1 MNTNFPLI
9 DFKFN
14 INNKSHLLFSYIIFY
29 TILTPINLLHYFL
42 PYTLFSGNILLL
54 SEEGLQI
61 YEPNSNNISSIYN
74 FSSYIGFE
82 GGQSALAFTQYSSLF
97 NEYSIC
103 SIQDNLFFLQN
114 GNFSCIKISSEFNYN
129 YKILIPYNIQENY
142 TSFILGLI
150 YNNNL
155 TFRMYNLYINESCE
169 INLMFENI
177 FNYNNAS
184 SSYSGSYISCEL
196 MYYKGN
202 HQNYTLICF
211 TEISNPYKLIA
222 NIINITDNFTIIDYL
237 LYPEANAG
245 IGAIKS
251 IVSEDK
257 KSSLVCYSL
266 ISFNSECVIYNSEEN
281 KWGSAIKVYDSCSYR
296 DYLMGL
302 LFLDDIRE
310 YAFYCHSN
318 NYVLNIFLF
327 DKYFNLKIPDI
338 NKQNYA
344 NFTFYLNS
352 LLNVYSSSLVYMPTK
367 HKFLI
372 LYSTKNESVDFF
384 NKIEIDFDSSLK
396 HLCLG
401 KCNISPDNIS
411 NISDNI
417 TNIYTE
423 INITETEEILI
434 DSTFPIDSIKTN
446 KANINDKKDKID
458 FFNDNTVM
466 KAKVNKTKEEVINNL
481 DNILDQIDIGTKYKI
496 NGKDYEIIISPVNK
510 IRSFNSTYVD
520 LGECVD
526 ILREKYNLSSDEVI
540 SILQVEIDAL
550 NEQVIANQIEYIVFD
565 EEKNKLDLSF
575 CQDLQISVNYKIKNS
590 SLIDKNK
597 VMFYSD
603 MNVDIFNHN
612 DPFFND
618 ICYSYSQ
625 DNKDMILKDRVKDI
639 YQNYS
644 FCEDKCEY
652 KKMNKDLSTVTCT
665 CNVKTE
671 LNIKTKMPVFYK
683 IMENSFK
690 DSNFEVVKCFR
701 LAFKFSNKMHNTGF
715 WISIII
721 FALHIPLFIIYFIF
735 KTKKVKK
742 FVYDEMRKKNYIVE
756 IKFPPKRLQNIN
768 DEDDIYSINNDKSE
782 EGKLKLSNRTRN
794 KVKFD
799 KEYKL
804 KLNRRKTIKH
814 KTNNALRNTINYNIF
829 NQEKDNVRKVNKH
842 LTKSFR
848 KSAMRYSS
856 IFKKD
861 KNLEQEKEKLNFK
874 PKKIVI
880 KDEKNNSKNCSS
892 NKILKVRKSKKL
904 VRFKIYEDAN
914 STNNKYDTP
923 KNKILK
929 DDSSMINIYQIRNS
943 QKNPLTSTSQI
954 FKKLLGNEEKEKIP
968 GFYNLIHINANNDSH
983 NRPLDS
989 KYILDN
995 YVYET
1000 AILYDHRD
1008 FWRIYFICILSRENI
1023 INTFFFKSPLELQS
1037 IRLCLFLFN
1046 YSCDFA
1052 LNAFFYLNENISDR
1066 YHYKGENLFFYSI
1079 INNLTISLSC
1089 AIFSFLLSNLLSYL
1103 TNSKDDIV
1111 FLFRKEEEKMRKNK
1125 KYKVSNSI
1133 KTKILIKLKVI
1144 FKMLKIKIIFFIIVE
1159 TLILLFFA
1167 YYMVVFCEIYKET
1180 QMSWLA
1186 DSGMSFLISIPLE
1199 FLSSFVM
1206 ALFYYISI
1214 RYELKFIYNIVMFF
1228 YQQG

>member
-1 MNTNFPLI
+1 MKINFPLK
-9 DFKFN
+9 DKFN

-29 TILTPINLLHYFL
+29 IILTSINSLHYFL
-42 PYTLFSGNILLL
+42 PYTLLSGNILLL

-74 FSSYIGFE
+74 FSSNIGFE
-82 GGQSALAFTQYSSLF
+82 GGQSALSFTQYYSLF
-97 NEYSIC
+97 NDYSIC
-103 SIQDNLFFLQN
+103 SIQGNLLFLQN
-114 GNFSCIKISSEFNYN
+114 ENFSCIKVSSEFNYN
-129 YKILIPYNIQENY
+129 YKVLVPYIIQENY

-150 YNNNL
+150 QDNNL
-155 TFRMYNLYINESCE
+155 TLRMYNVYINESCE

-177 FNYNNAS
+177 FNYNNITS
-184 SSYSGSYISCEL
+184 PYSGSYISCEL

-211 TEISNPYKLIA
+211 TELSNPYKLIA
-222 NIINITDNFTIIDYL
+222 NIINITNNFTIIDYL

-257 KSSLVCYSL
+257 KTSLVCYSL
-266 ISFNSECVIYNSEEN
+266 ISFKIECVIYNSEEN
-281 KWGSAIKVYDSCSYR
+281 KWGSPIEIYNSCSYR
-296 DYLMGL
+296 DYLMGF

-318 NYVLNIFLF
+318 IYVINIFLF
-327 DKYFNLKIPDI
+327 DKYFNLKKYDN

-344 NFTFYLNS
+344 NFTFYLNYF
-352 LLNVYSSSLVYMPTK
+352 LNVYSSSIAYLPTM
-367 HKFLI
+367 HKFLL
-372 LYSTKNESVDFF
+372 LYSNKNESVDFF
-384 NKIEIDFDSSLK
+384 NKIEINFDSSLK

-401 KCNISPDNIS
+401 KCNTSFDNIS
-411 NISDNI
+411 NIPENF

-423 INITETEEILI
+423 INFNETEEIVI
-434 DSTFPIDSIKTN
+434 DNTFPIDYIKTN
-446 KANINDKKDKID
+446 KANNNNKNNKID

-466 KAKVNKTKEEVINNL
+466 NAKVNKTKDEMVNNL
-481 DNILDQIDIGTKYKI
+481 DDILDQIDIGTKYKI

-590 SLIDKNK
+590 SLIDKDK
-597 VMFYSD
+597 VKFFSD
-603 MNVDIFNHN
+603 MDIDIFNHS

-625 DNKDMILKDRVKDI
+625 DKKDMILKDRVKDI
-639 YQNYS
+639 YQNFS

-652 KKMNKDLSTVTCT
+652 KKMNKDLNTVTCS
-665 CNVKTE
+665 CDVKTE
-671 LNIKTKMPVFYK
+671 LNIKTKMPVFYE

-690 DSNFEVVKCFR
+690 DSNFEVVKCFK
-701 LAFKFSNKMHNTGF
+701 LAFKFSNKIHNAGF

-721 FALHIPLFIIYFIF
+721 FALHIPLYIIYFIF
-735 KTKKVKK
+735 KIKKVKK

-756 IKFPPKRLQNIN
+756 IKFPPKRLQNSN
-768 DEDDIYSINNDKSE
+768 DEDDIYSINDKSE
-782 EGKLKLSNRTRN
+782 EGKLKLTNRTRN

-814 KTNNALRNTINYNIF
+814 KTNNAMRNTINFNIF

-861 KNLEQEKEKLNFK
+861 KKFDQENEEFTFK

-880 KDEKNNSKNCSS
+880 KDEKNSSKNYSS

-904 VRFKIYEDAN
+904 VKFKIYEDEN
-914 STNNKYDTP
+914 PMHNKYDTP
-923 KNKILK
+923 KNKIFK
-929 DDSSMINIYQIRNS
+929 DDSSMINIYQLRRS
-943 QKNPLTSTSQI
+943 QKNSLISTSQI
-954 FKKLLGNEEKEKIP
+954 VKKLLGNEEKEKIP

-1089 AIFSFLLSNLLSYL
+1089 AIVSFLLSNLLSYL

-1133 KTKILIKLKVI
+1133 KSKILIKLKVI
-1144 FKMLKIKIIFFIIVE
+1144 FKMLKIKIIFFIITE
-1159 TLILLFFA
+1159 TIILLFFS
-1167 YYMVVFCEIYKET
+1167 YYMIVFCEIYKET

-1214 RYELKFIYNIVMFF
+1214 RYDLKFIYNIVMFF

>member
-1 MNTNFPLI
+1 MNKNFPLI
-9 DFKFN
+9 DIKFS
-14 INNKSHLLFSYIIFY
+14 INNKNHLLFSYIIFY
-29 TILTPINLLHYFL
+29 LILTPINLLHYFL
-42 PYTLFSGNILLL
+42 PYSLFSGNILLI

-61 YEPNSNNISSIYN
+61 YEPNLNNISSIYN
-74 FSSYIGFE
+74 FSSNIGFE
-82 GGQSALAFTQYSSLF
+82 GGQSALSFTQYSSSL
-97 NEYSIC
+97 NDYSIC
-103 SIQDNLFFLQN
+103 SIQGNLLFLQN

-129 YKILIPYNIQENY
+129 YKVLIPYNIQENN

-155 TFRMYNLYINESCE
+155 FLRMYNLFIKETCE

-177 FNYNNAS
+177 FNYNNS
-184 SSYSGSYISCEL
+184 STQYSGSYISCEL
-196 MYYKGN
+196 MFYKGN

-211 TEISNPYKLIA
+211 TEISNPYRLIA
-222 NIINITDNFTIIDYL
+222 NIINITNNFTIIDYL
-237 LYPEANAG
+237 LYPEANPG

-251 IVSEDK
+251 ISSEDK
-257 KSSLVCYSL
+257 KSSLVCYTL
-266 ISFNSECVIYNSEEN
+266 ISFKSECVIYNSEEN
-281 KWGSAIKVYDSCSYR
+281 KWGSVIRMYDSCSFR
-296 DYLMGL
+296 DYLIGL

-318 NYVLNIFLF
+318 NYVINIFLF
-327 DKYFNLKIPDI
+327 DKYFNLKNSDN

-344 NFTFYLNS
+344 NFTFYLDYS
-352 LLNVYSSSLVYMPTK
+352 IDIYSSSLVYLPTL
-367 HKFLI
+367 HRFLI
-372 LYSTKNESVDFF
+372 LYSNKNESIDFF
-384 NKIEIDFDSSLK
+384 NKIEISYDSSLK
-396 HLCLG
+396 RLCLG
-401 KCNISPDNIS
+401 KCNTESDIIFNIS
-411 NISDNI
+411 ENI
-417 TNIYTE
+417 TNIPTG
-423 INITETEEILI
+423 INT
-434 DSTFPIDSIKTN
+434 IKE
-446 KANINDKKDKID
+446 NINDKHNKID
-458 FFNDNTVM
+458 FFNDNTIM
-466 KAKVNKTKEEVINNL
+466 KGKVNKTKEEVVNNL
-481 DNILDQIDIGTKYKI
+481 EDILDQIDVGTKYRI
-496 NGKDYEIIISPVNK
+496 NGNDYEIIISPVNK

-526 ILREKYNLSSDEVI
+526 ILREKYNLSSDEII

-575 CQDLQISVNYKIKNS
+575 CQDLQISVNYKINS
-590 SLIDKNK
+590 SLIDKDK
-597 VMFYSD
+597 VKFYSD
-603 MNVDIFNHN
+603 MNIDIFNHN
-612 DPFFND
+612 DPFFKD
-618 ICYSYSQ
+618 ICYSYSK
-625 DNKDMILKDRVKDI
+625 DKKDMILKDRVKDI

-644 FCEDKCEY
+644 FCEDKCDY
-652 KKMNKDLSTVTCT
+652 KKMNKDLSSVTCT
-665 CNVKTE
+665 CDVKTE

-690 DSNFEVVKCFR
+690 DSNFEVIKCFK
-701 LAFKFSNKMHNTGF
+701 LAFKFSNKIHNAGF

-742 FVYDEMRKKNYIVE
+742 FVYDEMRKNNYMVE
-756 IKFPPKRLQNIN
+756 IKFPPKRLQNSK
-768 DEDDIYSINNDKSE
+768 DEEDIYSINNDKTE
-782 EGKLKLSNRTRN
+782 EAKLNLSNKTRN

-799 KEYKL
+799 KEIKL
-804 KLNRRKTIKH
+804 KLRRKTIKH
-814 KTNNALRNTINYNIF
+814 ETNNAKRNTINFNFF
-829 NQEKDNVRKVNKH
+829 NQEKDNIRKVNKN

-861 KNLEQEKEKLNFK
+861 KKLDQEKEKFIFK

-880 KDEKNNSKNCSS
+880 KDEKNNSKNNST
-892 NKILKVRKSKKL
+892 NKILKLQKNRKTVK
-904 VRFKIYEDAN
+904 FKIYEDEN
-914 STNNKYDTP
+914 PLHNRFDTP

-929 DDSSMINIYQIRNS
+929 DDSSTIKIYQLRSS
-943 QKNPLTSTSQI
+943 QKNPMISTSQI
-954 FKKLLGNEEKEKIP
+954 VKKILGNEEKKKIP

-995 YVYET
+995 YIYET

-1008 FWRIYFICILSRENI
+1008 FWRIYYICILSRENI

-1052 LNAFFYLNENISDR
+1052 LNAFFYLNEKISDR
-1066 YHYKGENLFFYSI
+1066 YHYKGENLFFYSL

-1089 AIFSFLLSNLLSYL
+1089 AIFSFLLSNLLSFL

-1133 KTKILIKLKVI
+1133 KSKILIKLKVI
-1144 FKMLKIKIIFFIIVE
+1144 FKMLKIKIIFFIITE

-1199 FLSSFVM
+1199 LLSSFVM

-1214 RYELKFIYNIVMFF
+1214 RFDLKFIYNIVMFF

>member
-1 MNTNFPLI
+1 MTSKFPLI
-9 DFKFN
+9 DLKFY
-14 INNKSHLLFSYIIFY
+14 INNKNHSLFFYIIFY
-29 TILTPINLLHYFL
+29 IILTPINLLHYFS

-54 SEEGLQI
+54 SEDGLKI
-61 YEPNSNNISSIYN
+61 YEPNSNNINSILN
-74 FSSYIGFE
+74 FTSYIDYE
-82 GGQSALAFTQYSSLF
+82 GGQSTLSFTQFSSLF
-97 NEYSIC
+97 NDYSIC
-103 SIQDNLFFLQN
+103 SLQGNLLFLQN
-114 GNFSCIKISSEFNYN
+114 GNFSCIKVSSEFNYN
-129 YKILIPYNIQENY
+129 YKILVPYNTKENY
-142 TSFILGLI
+142 TSFILGLMN
-150 YNNNL
+150 NNNL
-155 TFRMYNLYINESCE
+155 ILRMYNLFINETCE
-169 INLMFENI
+169 INLMFENT
-177 FNYNNAS
+177 FKYNNTTS
-184 SSYSGSYISCEL
+184 QYYGSYISCEL

-211 TEISNPYKLIA
+211 TEISNPYNLIA
-222 NIINITDNFTIIDYL
+222 NIINITNNFEIVDYL
-237 LYPEANAG
+237 LYPEANPG

-251 IVSEDK
+251 ILSEDK
-257 KSSLVCYSL
+257 KSSLVCYTL
-266 ISFNSECVIYNSEEN
+266 INFNSECVIYNSEEN
-281 KWGSAIKVYDSCSYR
+281 KWGTAIKIYDSCSYR
-296 DYLMGL
+296 DYLIGL

-318 NYVLNIFLF
+318 NYVINIFLF
-327 DKYFNLKIPDI
+327 DKYFNLKNLDN
-338 NKQNYA
+338 NKQNFA
-344 NFTFYLNS
+344 NFTFYLNY
-352 LLNVYSSSLVYMPTK
+352 LWHVYSSSVVYLPNM
-367 HKFLI
+367 HRFLI
-372 LYSTKNESVDFF
+372 LYSNKNESTDFF
-384 NKIEIDFDSSLK
+384 NKIEIGFDNSSK
-396 HLCLG
+396 RLCLG
-401 KCNISPDNIS
+401 ICHTESYNISENA
-411 NISDNI
+411 
-417 TNIYTE
+417 
-423 INITETEEILI
+423 TETEEILI
-434 DSTFPIDSIKTN
+434 DSTFQIDSINTIKES
-446 KANINDKKDKID
+446 INENHEKID
-458 FFNDNTVM
+458 FFNDNTIM
-466 KAKVNKTKEEVINNL
+466 KAKVNKTKEEMINNL
-481 DNILDQIDIGTKYKI
+481 DDILDQIDVGTKYRI
-496 NGKDYEIIISPVNK
+496 NGKDYEIIISPANK
-510 IRSFNSTYVD
+510 MKSFNSTYVD

-526 ILREKYNLSSDEVI
+526 ILREKYNLSSDEVV

-575 CQDLQISVNYKIKNS
+575 CQDLQITVNYKIKNS
-590 SLIDKNK
+590 SLIDKDK
-597 VMFYSD
+597 IKFYSD
-603 MNVDIFNHN
+603 MNIDIFNHS

-625 DNKDMILKDRVKDI
+625 DKKDIVLKDRVKDI

-652 KKMNKDLSTVTCT
+652 KKMNKDLSTVTCE
-665 CNVKTE
+665 CDVKTE

-690 DSNFEVVKCFR
+690 DSNFEVIKCFK
-701 LAFKFSNKMHNTGF
+701 LAFKFSNKVHNAGF

-721 FALHIPLFIIYFIF
+721 FALHIPLYIIYFIF
-735 KTKKVKK
+735 KIKKIKK
-742 FVYDEMRKKNYIVE
+742 FVYDEMRKKNYIFE
-756 IKFPPKRLQNIN
+756 IKFPPKRLQNSN
-768 DEDDIYSINNDKSE
+768 DEEDIYSINNDKSE
-782 EGKLKLSNRTRN
+782 EAKLKLSNRTRN
-794 KVKFD
+794 KIKFD
-799 KEYKL
+799 KENKL
-804 KLNRRKTIKH
+804 KSIKRKTIKS
-814 KTNNALRNTINYNIF
+814 KTNNALRNTINFNFF
-829 NQEKDNVRKVNKH
+829 NQGKDNIRKENKH

-848 KSAMRYSS
+848 KNVRFSS
-856 IFKKD
+856 IFRRDKKLD
-861 KNLEQEKEKLNFK
+861 QEKEKYFFK

-880 KDEKNNSKNCSS
+880 KDEKNHSKNYSS
-892 NKILKVRKSKKL
+892 NNILKIQKGRKTVKFSIYEARKS
-904 VRFKIYEDAN
+904 F
-914 STNNKYDTP
+914 NNKYDTP

-929 DDSSMINIYQIRNS
+929 DDSSMINIYQSRRS
-943 QKNPLTSTSQI
+943 QKNLLISTPQI
-954 FKKLLGNEEKEKIP
+954 VKKLLGNEEKEKIP

-1008 FWRIYFICILSRENI
+1008 FWRIYFICILARENI
-1023 INTFFFKSPLELQS
+1023 INTFFFRSPLELQS

-1111 FLFRKEEEKMRKNK
+1111 FLFRREEEKMRKNK

-1133 KTKILIKLKVI
+1133 KNKILIKLKII
-1144 FKMLKIKIIFFIIVE
+1144 FKMLKIKIIFFIIAE

-1167 YYMVVFCEIYKET
+1167 YYMIVFCEIYKET

-1199 FLSSFVM
+1199 LLSSFVM
-1206 ALFYYISI
+1206 AVFYYISI
-1214 RYELKFIYNIVMFF
+1214 RFDLKFIYNIVMFF

>member
-1 MNTNFPLI
+1 MTSKFPLI
-9 DFKFN
+9 DLKFY
-14 INNKSHLLFSYIIFY
+14 INNKNHSLFFYIIFY
-29 TILTPINLLHYFL
+29 IILTPINLLHYFS

-54 SEEGLQI
+54 SEDGLKI
-61 YEPNSNNISSIYN
+61 YEPNSNNINSILN
-74 FSSYIGFE
+74 FTSYIDYE
-82 GGQSALAFTQYSSLF
+82 GGQSTLSFTQFSSLF
-97 NEYSIC
+97 NDYSIC
-103 SIQDNLFFLQN
+103 SLQGNLLFLQN
-114 GNFSCIKISSEFNYN
+114 GNFSCIKVSSEFNYN
-129 YKILIPYNIQENY
+129 YKILVPYNTKENY
-142 TSFILGLI
+142 TSFILGLMN
-150 YNNNL
+150 NNNL
-155 TFRMYNLYINESCE
+155 ILRMYNLFINETCE
-169 INLMFENI
+169 INLMFENT
-177 FNYNNAS
+177 FKYNNTTS
-184 SSYSGSYISCEL
+184 QYYGSYISCEL

-211 TEISNPYKLIA
+211 TEISNPYNLIA
-222 NIINITDNFTIIDYL
+222 NIINITNNFEIVDYL
-237 LYPEANAG
+237 LYPEANPG

-251 IVSEDK
+251 ILSEDK
-257 KSSLVCYSL
+257 KSSLVCYTL
-266 ISFNSECVIYNSEEN
+266 INFNSECVIYNSEEN
-281 KWGSAIKVYDSCSYR
+281 KWGTAIKIYDSCSYR
-296 DYLMGL
+296 DYLIGL

-318 NYVLNIFLF
+318 NYVINIFLF
-327 DKYFNLKIPDI
+327 DKYFNLKNLDN
-338 NKQNYA
+338 NKQNFA
-344 NFTFYLNS
+344 NFTFYLNY
-352 LLNVYSSSLVYMPTK
+352 LWHVYSSSVVYLPNM
-367 HKFLI
+367 HRFLI
-372 LYSTKNESVDFF
+372 LYSNKNESTDFF
-384 NKIEIDFDSSLK
+384 NKIEIGFDNSSK
-396 HLCLG
+396 RLCLG
-401 KCNISPDNIS
+401 ICHTESYNISENA
-411 NISDNI
+411 
-417 TNIYTE
+417 
-423 INITETEEILI
+423 TETEEILI
-434 DSTFPIDSIKTN
+434 DSTFQIDSINAIKES
-446 KANINDKKDKID
+446 INENHEKID
-458 FFNDNTVM
+458 FFNDNTIM
-466 KAKVNKTKEEVINNL
+466 KAKVNKTKEEMINNL
-481 DNILDQIDIGTKYKI
+481 DDILDQIDVGTKYRI
-496 NGKDYEIIISPVNK
+496 NGKDYEIIISPANK
-510 IRSFNSTYVD
+510 MKSFNSTYVD

-526 ILREKYNLSSDEVI
+526 ILREKYNLSSDEVV

-575 CQDLQISVNYKIKNS
+575 CQDLQITVNYKIKNS
-590 SLIDKNK
+590 SLIDKDK
-597 VMFYSD
+597 IKFYSD
-603 MNVDIFNHN
+603 MNIDIFNHS

-625 DNKDMILKDRVKDI
+625 DKKDIVLKDRVKDI

-652 KKMNKDLSTVTCT
+652 KKMNKELSTVTCE
-665 CNVKTE
+665 CDVKTE

-690 DSNFEVVKCFR
+690 DSNFEVIKCFK
-701 LAFKFSNKMHNTGF
+701 LAFKFSNKVHNAGF

-721 FALHIPLFIIYFIF
+721 FALHIPLYIIYFIF
-735 KTKKVKK
+735 KIKKIKK
-742 FVYDEMRKKNYIVE
+742 FVYDEMRKKNYIFE
-756 IKFPPKRLQNIN
+756 IKFPPKRLQNSN
-768 DEDDIYSINNDKSE
+768 DEEDIYSINNDKSE
-782 EGKLKLSNRTRN
+782 EAKLKLSNRTRN
-794 KVKFD
+794 KIKFD
-799 KEYKL
+799 KENKL
-804 KLNRRKTIKH
+804 KSIKRKTIKS
-814 KTNNALRNTINYNIF
+814 KTNNALRNTINFNFF
-829 NQEKDNVRKVNKH
+829 NQGKDNIRKENKH

-848 KSAMRYSS
+848 KNVRFSS
-856 IFKKD
+856 IFRRDKKLD
-861 KNLEQEKEKLNFK
+861 QEKEKYFFK

-880 KDEKNNSKNCSS
+880 KDEKNHSKNYSS
-892 NKILKVRKSKKL
+892 NNILKIQKGRKTVKFSIYEARKS
-904 VRFKIYEDAN
+904 F
-914 STNNKYDTP
+914 NNKYDTP

-929 DDSSMINIYQIRNS
+929 DDSSMINIYQSRRS
-943 QKNPLTSTSQI
+943 QKNLLISTPQI
-954 FKKLLGNEEKEKIP
+954 VKKLLGNEEKEKIP

-1008 FWRIYFICILSRENI
+1008 FWRIYFICILARENI
-1023 INTFFFKSPLELQS
+1023 INTFFFRSPLELQS

-1111 FLFRKEEEKMRKNK
+1111 FLFRREEEKMRKNK

-1133 KTKILIKLKVI
+1133 KNKILIKLKII
-1144 FKMLKIKIIFFIIVE
+1144 FKMLKIKIIFFIIAE

-1167 YYMVVFCEIYKET
+1167 YYMIVFCEIYKET

-1199 FLSSFVM
+1199 LLSSFVM
-1206 ALFYYISI
+1206 AVFYYISI
-1214 RYELKFIYNIVMFF
+1214 RFDLKFIYNIVMFF

>member
-1 MNTNFPLI
+1 MTSKFPLI
-9 DFKFN
+9 DLKFY
-14 INNKSHLLFSYIIFY
+14 INNKNHSLFFYIIFY
-29 TILTPINLLHYFL
+29 IILTPINLLHYFS

-54 SEEGLQI
+54 SEDGLKI
-61 YEPNSNNISSIYN
+61 YEPNSNNINSILN
-74 FSSYIGFE
+74 FTSYIDYE
-82 GGQSALAFTQYSSLF
+82 GGQSTLSFTQFSSLF
-97 NEYSIC
+97 NDYSIC
-103 SIQDNLFFLQN
+103 SLQGNLLFLQN
-114 GNFSCIKISSEFNYN
+114 GNFSCIKVSSEFNYN
-129 YKILIPYNIQENY
+129 YKILVPYNTKENY
-142 TSFILGLI
+142 TSFILGLMN
-150 YNNNL
+150 NNNL
-155 TFRMYNLYINESCE
+155 ILRMYNLFINETCE
-169 INLMFENI
+169 INLMFENT
-177 FNYNNAS
+177 FKYNNTTS
-184 SSYSGSYISCEL
+184 QYYGSYISCEL

-211 TEISNPYKLIA
+211 TEISNPYNLIA
-222 NIINITDNFTIIDYL
+222 NIINITNNFEIVDYL
-237 LYPEANAG
+237 LYPEANPG

-251 IVSEDK
+251 ILSEDK
-257 KSSLVCYSL
+257 KSSLVCYTL
-266 ISFNSECVIYNSEEN
+266 INFNSECVIYNSEEN
-281 KWGSAIKVYDSCSYR
+281 KWGTAIKIYDSCSYR
-296 DYLMGL
+296 DYLIGL

-318 NYVLNIFLF
+318 NYVINIFLF
-327 DKYFNLKIPDI
+327 DKYFNLKNLDN
-338 NKQNYA
+338 NKQNFA
-344 NFTFYLNS
+344 NFTFYLNY
-352 LLNVYSSSLVYMPTK
+352 LWHVYSSSVVYLPNM
-367 HKFLI
+367 HRFLI
-372 LYSTKNESVDFF
+372 LYSNKNESTDFF
-384 NKIEIDFDSSLK
+384 NKIEIGFDNSSK
-396 HLCLG
+396 RLCLG
-401 KCNISPDNIS
+401 ICHTESYNISENA
-411 NISDNI
+411 
-417 TNIYTE
+417 
-423 INITETEEILI
+423 TETEEILI
-434 DSTFPIDSIKTN
+434 DSTFQIDSINTIKES
-446 KANINDKKDKID
+446 INENHEKID
-458 FFNDNTVM
+458 FFNDNTIM
-466 KAKVNKTKEEVINNL
+466 KAKVNKTKEEMINNL
-481 DNILDQIDIGTKYKI
+481 DDILDQIDVGTKYRI
-496 NGKDYEIIISPVNK
+496 NGKDYEIIISPANK
-510 IRSFNSTYVD
+510 MKSFNSTYVD

-526 ILREKYNLSSDEVI
+526 ILREKYNLSSDEVV

-575 CQDLQISVNYKIKNS
+575 CQDLQITVNYKIKNS
-590 SLIDKNK
+590 SLIDKDK
-597 VMFYSD
+597 IKFYSD
-603 MNVDIFNHN
+603 MNIDIFNHS

-625 DNKDMILKDRVKDI
+625 DKKDIVLKDRVKDI

-652 KKMNKDLSTVTCT
+652 KKMNKELSTVTCE
-665 CNVKTE
+665 CDVKTE

-690 DSNFEVVKCFR
+690 DSNFEVIKCFK
-701 LAFKFSNKMHNTGF
+701 LAFKFSNKVHNAGF

-721 FALHIPLFIIYFIF
+721 FALHIPLYIIYFIF
-735 KTKKVKK
+735 KIKKIKK
-742 FVYDEMRKKNYIVE
+742 FVYDEMRKKNYIFE
-756 IKFPPKRLQNIN
+756 IKFPPKRLQNSN
-768 DEDDIYSINNDKSE
+768 DEEDIYSINNDKSE
-782 EGKLKLSNRTRN
+782 EAKLKLSNRTRN
-794 KVKFD
+794 KIKFD
-799 KEYKL
+799 KENKL
-804 KLNRRKTIKH
+804 KSIKRKTIKS
-814 KTNNALRNTINYNIF
+814 KTNNALRNTINFNFF
-829 NQEKDNVRKVNKH
+829 NQGKDNIRKENKH

-848 KSAMRYSS
+848 KNVRFSS
-856 IFKKD
+856 IFRRDKK
-861 KNLEQEKEKLNFK
+861 LEPEKEKYSFK

-880 KDEKNNSKNCSS
+880 KDEKNHSKNYSS
-892 NKILKVRKSKKL
+892 NNILKIQKGRKTVK
-904 VRFKIYEDAN
+904 FNIYEDQN
-914 STNNKYDTP
+914 PFSNKYDTP

-929 DDSSMINIYQIRNS
+929 DDSSMINIYQSRRS
-943 QKNPLTSTSQI
+943 QKNLLISTPQI
-954 FKKLLGNEEKEKIP
+954 VKKLLGNEEKEKIP
-968 GFYNLIHINANNDSH
+968 GFYNLIHINANNDSR

-1008 FWRIYFICILSRENI
+1008 FWRIYFICILAKENI

-1111 FLFRKEEEKMRKNK
+1111 FLFRREEEKMRKNK

-1133 KTKILIKLKVI
+1133 KNKILIKLKII
-1144 FKMLKIKIIFFIIVE
+1144 FKMLKIKIIFFIIAE

-1199 FLSSFVM
+1199 LLSSFVM

-1214 RYELKFIYNIVMFF
+1214 RFDLKFIYNIVMFF

>member
-1 MNTNFPLI
+1 MTSKFPLI
-9 DFKFN
+9 DLKFY
-14 INNKSHLLFSYIIFY
+14 INNKNHSLFFYIIFY
-29 TILTPINLLHYFL
+29 IILTPINLLHYFS

-54 SEEGLQI
+54 SEDGLKI
-61 YEPNSNNISSIYN
+61 YEPNSNNINSILN
-74 FSSYIGFE
+74 FTSYIDYE
-82 GGQSALAFTQYSSLF
+82 GGQSTLSFTQFSSLF
-97 NEYSIC
+97 NDYSIC
-103 SIQDNLFFLQN
+103 SLQGNLLFLQN
-114 GNFSCIKISSEFNYN
+114 GNFSCIKVSSEFNYN
-129 YKILIPYNIQENY
+129 YKILVPYNTKENY
-142 TSFILGLI
+142 TSFILGLMN
-150 YNNNL
+150 NNNL
-155 TFRMYNLYINESCE
+155 ILRMYNLFINETCE
-169 INLMFENI
+169 INLMFENT
-177 FNYNNAS
+177 FKYNNTTS
-184 SSYSGSYISCEL
+184 QYYGSYISCEL

-211 TEISNPYKLIA
+211 TEISNPYNLIA
-222 NIINITDNFTIIDYL
+222 NIINITNNFEIVDYL
-237 LYPEANAG
+237 LYPESNPG

-251 IVSEDK
+251 ILSEDK
-257 KSSLVCYSL
+257 KSSLVCYTL
-266 ISFNSECVIYNSEEN
+266 INFNSECVIYNSEEN
-281 KWGSAIKVYDSCSYR
+281 KWGTAIKIYDSCSYR
-296 DYLMGL
+296 DYLIGL

-318 NYVLNIFLF
+318 NYVINIFLF
-327 DKYFNLKIPDI
+327 DKYFNLKNLDN
-338 NKQNYA
+338 NKQNFA
-344 NFTFYLNS
+344 NFTFYLNY
-352 LLNVYSSSLVYMPTK
+352 LWHVYSSSVVYLPTM
-367 HKFLI
+367 HRFLI
-372 LYSTKNESVDFF
+372 LYSNKNESTDFF
-384 NKIEIDFDSSLK
+384 NKIEIGFDNSSK
-396 HLCLG
+396 RLCLG
-401 KCNISPDNIS
+401 ICHTESYNISENA
-411 NISDNI
+411 
-417 TNIYTE
+417 
-423 INITETEEILI
+423 TETEEILI
-434 DSTFPIDSIKTN
+434 DSTFPIDSINTN
-446 KANINDKKDKID
+446 KENINKNHEKID
-458 FFNDNTVM
+458 FFNDNTIM
-466 KAKVNKTKEEVINNL
+466 KAKVNKTKEEMINNL
-481 DNILDQIDIGTKYKI
+481 DDILDQIDIGTKYRI
-496 NGKDYEIIISPVNK
+496 NGKDYEIIISPANK
-510 IRSFNSTYVD
+510 MKSFNSTYVD

-526 ILREKYNLSSDEVI
+526 ILREKYNLSSDEVV

-575 CQDLQISVNYKIKNS
+575 CQDLQITVNYKIKNS
-590 SLIDKNK
+590 SLIDKDK
-597 VMFYSD
+597 IKFYSD
-603 MNVDIFNHN
+603 MNIDIFNHS

-625 DNKDMILKDRVKDI
+625 DKKDIVLKDRVKDI

-652 KKMNKDLSTVTCT
+652 KKMNKDLSTVTCE
-665 CNVKTE
+665 CDVKTE

-690 DSNFEVVKCFR
+690 DSNFEVIKCFK
-701 LAFKFSNKMHNTGF
+701 LAFKFSNKVHNAGF

-721 FALHIPLFIIYFIF
+721 FALHIPLYIIYFIF
-735 KTKKVKK
+735 KIKKIKK
-742 FVYDEMRKKNYIVE
+742 FVYDEMRKKNYIFE
-756 IKFPPKRLQNIN
+756 IKFPPKRLQNSN
-768 DEDDIYSINNDKSE
+768 DEEDIYSINNDKSE
-782 EGKLKLSNRTRN
+782 EAKLKLSNRTRN
-794 KVKFD
+794 KIKFD
-799 KEYKL
+799 KENKL
-804 KLNRRKTIKH
+804 KSIKRKTIKS
-814 KTNNALRNTINYNIF
+814 KTNNALRNTINFNFF
-829 NQEKDNVRKVNKH
+829 NQGKDNIRKENKH

-848 KSAMRYSS
+848 KNVRFSS
-856 IFKKD
+856 IFRRDKKLD
-861 KNLEQEKEKLNFK
+861 QEKEKYFFK

-880 KDEKNNSKNCSS
+880 KDEKNHSKNYSS
-892 NKILKVRKSKKL
+892 NNILKIQKGRKTVKFSIYEARKS
-904 VRFKIYEDAN
+904 F
-914 STNNKYDTP
+914 NNKYDTP

-929 DDSSMINIYQIRNS
+929 DDSSMINIYQSRRS
-943 QKNPLTSTSQI
+943 QKNLLISTPQI
-954 FKKLLGNEEKEKIP
+954 VKKLLGNEEKEKIP

-1008 FWRIYFICILSRENI
+1008 FWRIYFICILAKENI

-1111 FLFRKEEEKMRKNK
+1111 FLFRREEEKMRKNK

-1133 KTKILIKLKVI
+1133 KNKILIKLKII
-1144 FKMLKIKIIFFIIVE
+1144 FKMLKIKIIFFIIAE

-1167 YYMVVFCEIYKET
+1167 YYMIVFCEIYKET

-1199 FLSSFVM
+1199 LLSSFVM
-1206 ALFYYISI
+1206 AVFYYISI
-1214 RYELKFIYNIVMFF
+1214 RFDLKFIYNIVMFF